1 MGGAMRTVRLPTVDD
16 VLAARDVIVRRL
28 ATTPVIPSSGL
39 GHVVLKLES
48 MQPTGSFKVRG
59 ALVAVAN
66 EHTQPLVTAS
76 AGNHGLGVAYAA
88 TEYGASATIV
98 IPTNA
103 SPVKRAALESFAV
116 ELIAAGTSY
125 DEAEAHALELA
136 DLGAH
141 FISPY
146 NDPDTI
152 AGQGTIALELF
163 DQAPD
168 VTQIVVPI
176 GGGGLISGI
185 GLASTLRDGVRVIGV
200 QAAASPAMVA
210 ALDGVSAIDVQPTLA
225 DGLAGNL
232 EAGSITIE
240 LTRSHVA
247 EIVTVT
253 EDEIARAIAFL
264 STHHG
269 LVAEGSAAVG
279 VAALLEGK
287 VRSHEPTAVIVTG
300 RNIARSTYID
310 ILTREGDGPPRR

>member
-1 MGGAMRTVRLPTVDD
+1 MRTVHLPTVDE
-16 VLAARDVIVRRL
+16 VVAARDVIDRHL
-28 ATTPVIPSSGL
+28 APTPLIRSATL
-39 GHVVLKLES
+39 GSVALKLES

-59 ALVAVAN
+59 ALVAVAR

-88 TEYGASATIV
+88 TKYGASATIV

-116 ELIAAGTSY
+116 ELVAAGTSY

-136 DLGAH
+136 AVGAH

-163 DQAPD
+163 EQMPE
-168 VTQIVVPI
+168 VRQIIVPI

-185 GLASTLRDGVRVIGV
+185 GLASTLRNDVRVIGV
-200 QAAASPAMVA
+200 QAASSAAMVA
-210 ALDGVSAIDVQPTLA
+210 ALDGVSTIAVQPTLA

-232 EAGSITIE
+232 EDGTITIE
-240 LTRSHVA
+240 LTRRHVA
-247 EIVTVT
+247 DIVTVT
-253 EDEIARAIAFL
+253 EEEIERAIAFL
-264 STHHG
+264 SSEHG

-279 VAALLEGK
+279 VAALLHDK
-287 VRSHEPTAVIVTG
+287 VPAHEPTAVILSG
-300 RNIARSTYID
+300 RNIARSTYVD
-310 ILTREGDGPPRR
+310 ILTRATDGPRRR